1 MCLRVWRFIFFIEKM
16 LPKYSIFSVCY
27 ELDKFYILFIS
38 NTMEKYLILYRTNCN
53 ILIFKVSSSDMT
65 MYDDTISPIQ
75 GDPLLSET
83 SSVIE
88 AQKDIEIGS
97 AAASSTERGSDVMNM
112 VEQAWKTTLDPSTD
126 SISQWGQ

>member
-1 MCLRVWRFIFFIEKM
+1 
-16 LPKYSIFSVCY
+16 
-27 ELDKFYILFIS
+27 
-38 NTMEKYLILYRTNCN
+38 MEKYLILYRSNCN